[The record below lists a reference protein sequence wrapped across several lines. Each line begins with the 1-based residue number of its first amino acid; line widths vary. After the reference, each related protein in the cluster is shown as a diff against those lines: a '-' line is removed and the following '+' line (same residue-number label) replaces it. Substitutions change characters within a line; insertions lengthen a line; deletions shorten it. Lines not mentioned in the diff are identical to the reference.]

1 MEDLNK
7 QNKYRKARDRVF
19 EIKKF
24 YSDLISF
31 IVVVTILAIV
41 NYWTNEWRYAWFLW
55 VVLGWGIGL
64 IFHAMNTF
72 RLNPFLNKEWE
83 ERKIK
88 EFMKDDEQTP
98 KWE

>member
-1 MEDLNK
+1 MEDLK
-7 QNKYRKARDRVF
+7 EQHRYQRAKDKVI

-24 YSDLISF
+24 YNDLISF
-31 IVVVTILAIV
+31 IVVVTFLAIL
-41 NYWTNEWRYAWFLW
+41 NYWINEWRYAWFLW

-64 IFHAMNTF
+64 IFHAIKTF
-72 RLNPFLNKEWE
+72 DWNPLFNKDWE

-88 EFMKDDEQTP
+88 ELMKDDKNTR